1 MFEGNFYEYLNI
13 EFIDWSSPHVVF
25 GFSGFSKMF
34 KLCFMIMFFIT
45 MTAWIEGANNFLNAF
60 ERYLCLMMR
69 LITSLAW
76 TEGGKSFLNAFDFIP
91 FILKLSI
98 LVQIAILGE
107 SSNLFQSYWWQI
119 SYKLVNFLIGGCLVS
134 KMVESVD
141 TFPFFTGDG
150 SVLIIVTSIELLFNL
165 IS

>member
-25 GFSGFSKMF
+25 GFSKMSKVCP
-34 KLCFMIMFFIT
+34 CFMIISITSLAWTAPFFTIFSIW
-45 MTAWIEGANNFLNAF
+45 TALFFMINS
-60 ERYLCLMMR
+60 
-69 LITSLAW
+69 ITSLAW

-107 SSNLFQSYWWQI
+107 SNNLFQSYWWQI